1 MTRALVIYFRKNN
14 TFLVYISN
22 GVVINKR
29 KRLERQIRER
39 QLQQSIGEGV
49 LKIKRVTERG
59 LISRRVRVT
68 NPAGRSNESPTY
80 LSLGP
85 LNKRINF
92 FVKCLI

>member
-1 MTRALVIYFRKNN
+1 MKRVLVIYFKEDI

-22 GVVINKR
+22 RVVINKR
-29 KRLERQIRER
+29 ERFERQIRER

-59 LISRRVRVT
+59 LISRRVQVT
-68 NPAGRSNESPTY
+68 NPAGRNNESPTY

-85 LNKRINF
+85 LNKGVIA
-92 FVKCLI
+92 L